1 MSRMTTSVIE
11 RLKTGKF
18 GNARCHCDDVLRF
31 TDSKLLIPFLR
42 VKVSSHVTHLFRFP
56 IKCCHLCSS
65 SQSIHTSCLS
75 TAAVWK
81 WSLHK
86 QKEQSYAQLAGQ
98 VACQTLE
105 PRVVNSQNCSNSWHV
120 EPGLE
125 KLQKEE
131 MIIGHTCGEVGQI
144 RWPTV
149 QTKQKLTSFCLGSN
163 GDTKTAHDY
172 FSWIIQL
179 FH

>member
-1 MSRMTTSVIE
+1 MTTSVME

-18 GNARCHCDDVLRF
+18 GNTRCHCDDVLRF
-31 TDSKLLIPFLR
+31 TDSKLLMPFLR
-42 VKVSSHVTHLFRFP
+42 LKVSSHVTHLFRFP

-65 SQSIHTSCLS
+65 SHSIHTSCLS

-86 QKEQSYAQLAGQ
+86 QKEQSYTQLAGQ

-120 EPGLE
+120 EPYYAGTWE
-125 KLQKEE
+125 TPET
-131 MIIGHTCGEVGQI
+131 G
-144 RWPTV
+144 
-149 QTKQKLTSFCLGSN
+149 N
-163 GDTKTAHDY
+163 DY
-172 FSWIIQL
+172 RTHMWWGRADPVTYSTDQ
-179 FH
+179 